1 MKPNWVLSD
10 EQCKIRFRRIRQEK
24 GALKEMKQELEEAPE
39 ILTEIKREQQT
50 SPVATSKYNA
60 GMLIKYS
67 IAGSKIIKLYI

>member
-10 EQCKIRFRRIRQEK
+10 EQCNIRFRRIRQEK

-50 SPVATSKYNA
+50 SPVATSKYKQCWTVNK
-60 GMLIKYS
+60 MVECWLQN
-67 IAGSKIIKLYI
+67 

>member
-10 EQCKIRFRRIRQEK
+10 EQCNIRFRRIRQEK
-24 GALKEMKQELEEAPE
+24 GALKEVKQELEEAPE

-60 GMLIKYS
+60 GMLIK
-67 IAGSKIIKLYI
+67 